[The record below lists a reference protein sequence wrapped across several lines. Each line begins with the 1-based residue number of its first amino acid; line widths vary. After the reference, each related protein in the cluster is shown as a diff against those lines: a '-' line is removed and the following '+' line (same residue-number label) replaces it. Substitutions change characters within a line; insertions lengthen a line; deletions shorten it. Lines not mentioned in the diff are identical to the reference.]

1 MMAATGMSFSVQG
14 VPHGPA
20 PIHWY
25 ANAEAIYL
33 FCSDASWTSALAS
46 LREELAKEQSSL
58 ASDSP
63 IDLPEPMSFGMQQP
77 AIAAFPTTIQQAP
90 SSFSSGPLASTPATP
105 PRPISASPEAA
116 PAPRFRG
123 TLEFDSFV
131 TPSPQSFATP
141 PAALPSPEPPV
152 TAGPTNYRGTLI
164 LNGAGSDSGAAA
176 SGQPE
181 MPTSRGPAPVDRNTT
196 SIAYSAGVEPS
207 DAQGTR
213 KPVLVSHQYA
223 TACLQELAYLGSL
236 VRKSRQPL
244 CSLNGVLTLLQMEAI
259 HGSPVE
265 IEELT
270 KAIRSDLETV
280 QYAFQIR
287 CPVTA
292 LIVGL
297 EKERGFRE
305 LVRRVGRDRARRALG
320 SDLTFKAFRPE
331 RNWCRWRPWHA
342 ALSRIGRIRSSER
355 SRH

>member
-181 MPTSRGPAPVDRNTT
+181 MPTSRGPAQWIEIPHRSLT
-196 SIAYSAGVEPS
+196 P
-207 DAQGTR
+207 Q
-213 KPVLVSHQYA
+213 VSNLRTH
-223 TACLQELAYLGSL
+223 
-236 VRKSRQPL
+236 
-244 CSLNGVLTLLQMEAI
+244 
-259 HGSPVE
+259 
-265 IEELT
+265 
-270 KAIRSDLETV
+270 
-280 QYAFQIR
+280 
-287 CPVTA
+287 
-292 LIVGL
+292 
-297 EKERGFRE
+297 KERASLSWYPTNTRPLACRNSLTWGVWFGNRDN
-305 LVRRVGRDRARRALG
+305 LFVRSTAY
-320 SDLTFKAFRPE
+320 
-331 RNWCRWRPWHA
+331 
-342 ALSRIGRIRSSER
+342 
-355 SRH
+355 